1 MLSCGGTW
9 AGFYRSWA
17 LLLSLVLPAGSPLPN
32 CTSPNQHQASSRP
45 HCRRDWHSPLLGKT
59 LTCPDGSVGR
69 WLQNSLT
76 RFWVSC
82 LSMKQT
88 SEKGWELWKRKTGRK
103 CLGRLSPA
111 QSPDR
116 VVGEDG
122 VLGARPWKTHLRHST
137 RKRGRC
143 EVLLAARSSGGRGDP
158 FRICERA
165 FTAMGAAG
173 TSIGRNKEERPLRL
187 ADCGTHVFAMEIY
200 LMVS

>member
-1 MLSCGGTW
+1 M
-9 AGFYRSWA
+9 
-17 LLLSLVLPAGSPLPN
+17 
-32 CTSPNQHQASSRP
+32 
-45 HCRRDWHSPLLGKT
+45 
-59 LTCPDGSVGR
+59 
-69 WLQNSLT
+69 
-76 RFWVSC
+76 
-82 LSMKQT
+82 
-88 SEKGWELWKRKTGRK
+88 
-103 CLGRLSPA
+103 
-111 QSPDR
+111 
-116 VVGEDG
+116 VGEDG